1 MSTPGNQ
8 DYTFTA
14 TNAPFLVA
22 GSNGLVISNV
32 TVLNTDTTNRKIY
45 LSRVA
50 AGGGTTLIVTGTG
63 TGATG
68 IIPPSVTVPLT
79 LGGFVLT
86 MSESLSGFAS
96 ATGKVNISVSYI
108 IPG

>member
-1 MSTPGNQ
+1 MSTPGAT

-14 TNAPFLVA
+14 TNQPFLVA
-22 GSNGLVISNV
+22 GSNGLIISNV

-50 AGGGTTLIVTGTG
+50 AGGGATLIVTGTG
-63 TGATG
+63 TNATG
-68 IIPPSVTVPLT
+68 ILPPDVTVPLP
-79 LGGFVLT
+79 LSGFVLT

-96 ATGKVNISVSYI
+96 TASKISISISFI
-108 IPG
+108 IPS